1 MEREIFKKGERI
13 LANIMKWGSIS
24 CLVGLLFFVSA
35 GVFVRFVPIS
45 SMGWADEI
53 IEFAFAWMVF
63 LGAAAL
69 WRGRSHFRVEILPMR
84 LAGKKSGRIL
94 EIFLSLIALIFL
106 MIFTYQGGLLAIKAN
121 DRSPILE
128 FPRSLWYM
136 SIPISGAIMIGYT
149 VRDLWFFLR
158 GQSSQQ

>member
-1 MEREIFKKGERI
+1 MKKEVFKKAESI
-13 LANIMKWGSIS
+13 LDHVMRWGSVS
-24 CLVGLLFFVSA
+24 CFVGLLLFVAA

-69 WRGRSHFRVEILPMR
+69 WRGRSHFRVEILPEK
-84 LAGKKSGRIL
+84 LAGKKSGRVL
-94 EIFLSLIALIFL
+94 EIFLSLCAFVFLI
-106 MIFTYQGGLLAIKAN
+106 IFTYEGGLIAIRAT

-128 FPRSLWYM
+128 LPKTLWYL
-136 SIPISGAIMIGYT
+136 SIPLSGAIMIGYT
-149 VRDLWFFLR
+149 IRDLIAFFR
-158 GQSSQQ
+158 GRPSN